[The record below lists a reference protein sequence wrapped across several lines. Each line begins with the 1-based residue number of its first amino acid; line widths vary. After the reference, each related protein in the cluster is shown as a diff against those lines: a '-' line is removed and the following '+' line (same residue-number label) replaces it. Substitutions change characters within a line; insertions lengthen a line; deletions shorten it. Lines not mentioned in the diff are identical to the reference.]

1 MKIKVELSEASI
13 DAAIKQLNDYKNSL
27 NRKAQELCERL
38 ADMGATNIS
47 LGFSRAI
54 YTGPMDF
61 SVSVEQLTP
70 NKYRV
75 VANGETILFAEFGTG
90 ITYGGGHPLNSQF
103 GMGPGTYP
111 GQTHALTV
119 KGWYLPKDKGG
130 GHTYGNPPNMPVFN
144 TAKDLRNEIERVA
157 REVFHT

>member
-1 MKIKVELSEASI
+1 MKIKVSLSEASI
-13 DAAIKQLNDYKNSL
+13 DAAIKQLNDYKDSL

-38 ADMGATNIS
+38 AYMGATNIS
-47 LGFSRAI
+47 IGFSRAI

-75 VANGETILFAEFGTG
+75 VADGETILFAEFGSG

-103 GMGPGTYP
+103 GYGPGTYP
-111 GQTHALTV
+111 GQTHALTG

-130 GHTYGNPPNMPVFN
+130 GHTYGNPPNMPVYN